1 VKILN
6 GRGVHIRSGQPE
18 AFANDW
24 IAVNYTD
31 GHEPKRG
38 IVRPDR
44 VQLESKD
51 EWDVF
56 ASRNKGVVG
65 HFWDIWGFN
74 DEGKFYPLNRAPLR
88 RRQAG
93 RRR

>member
-1 VKILN
+1 MKILN
-6 GRGVHIRSGQPE
+6 RRGEPARTATPK

-24 IAVNYTD
+24 IAVDFTD
-31 GHEPKRG
+31 GQSPAHG

-44 VQLESKD
+44 VQIESKP
-51 EWDVF
+51 EWDFF
-56 ASRNKGVVG
+56 ASRNRSVVG
-65 HFWDIWGFN
+65 HFWQVWSLN
-74 DEGKFYPLNRAPLR
+74 QEGRFFAPNRR